1 MTLGTG
7 PLAGVRLV
15 EFDGMGPV
23 PLAGRLLGA
32 MGADIVR
39 IARPGSADRPGS
51 GLLLDD
57 RPVVR
62 LDLKSPS
69 DLATVRDLIDRADGL
84 MEGFRPGV
92 MERLGIGPEP
102 CQAGNPAL
110 VYVRVTGWG
119 QEGPLAQA
127 AGHDLNYLALSGILH
142 AIGPADRPPPPP
154 LNLIGDYGAGSA
166 MAVIAMLGG
175 LMHVRNGARGEVIDV
190 AMIDGIAAL
199 STSIHALSKVGRWSE
214 RRDDNMLDGAAPFY
228 RCYSCADGGFIAVGA
243 LEPQFFAELVAK
255 LGFEEGRW
263 VQRDR
268 SAWSDMAAAFTE
280 RFASRA
286 RDEWVALFE
295 GGDACVTPVLS
306 FGEAVR
312 HPHNVARGIFSDG
325 LPSPV
330 PRFYSADDPARRCGE
345 EQPAAIL
352 ARWAKS

>member
-1 MTLGTG
+1 
-7 PLAGVRLV
+7 
-15 EFDGMGPV
+15 MGPV
-23 PLAGRLLGA
+23 PLAGRLLCA

-39 IARPGSADRPGS
+39 IAKAGSADRPGS
-51 GLLLDD
+51 SLLLHD

-62 LDLKSPS
+62 LDLKSPT
-69 DLATVRDLIDRADGL
+69 DLTTVRDLIDRADGL

-92 MERLGIGPEP
+92 MERLGIGPQR
-102 CQAGNPAL
+102 CQARNPAL

-175 LMHVRNGARGEVIDV
+175 LMQVRNGAKGEVIDV

-199 STSIHALSKVGRWSE
+199 STSIHALSKAGRWSE
-214 RRDDNMLDGAAPFY
+214 YRDDNMLDGAAPFY
-228 RCYSCADGGFIAVGA
+228 RCYSCADGEFIAVGA
-243 LEPQFFAELVAK
+243 LEPLFFAELVAK
-255 LGFEEGRW
+255 LGFEKGRW
-263 VQRDR
+263 VQRNR
-268 SAWSDMAAAFTE
+268 SDWPDMAAAFTE
-280 RFASRA
+280 RFASQA

-295 GGDACVTPVLS
+295 GSDACVTPVLS
-306 FGEAVR
+306 FGEAVS
-312 HPHNVARGIFSDG
+312 HPHNVARRIFTEG

-330 PRFYSADDPARRCGE
+330 PRFHSADGPAMRCGE
-345 EQPAAIL
+345 ELAATVL
-352 ARWAKS
+352 DRWAKTPSGPKCR

>member
-1 MTLGTG
+1 
-7 PLAGVRLV
+7 
-15 EFDGMGPV
+15 MGPV

-39 IARPGSADRPGS
+39 IARRGSVDRPGS
-51 GLLLDD
+51 NLLLDD
-57 RPVVR
+57 RPVIR

-69 DLATVRDLIDRADGL
+69 DLAIAHDLVDRADGL

-92 MERLGIGPEP
+92 MERLGMGPEP
-102 CQAGNPAL
+102 CQARNPAL

-175 LMHVRNGARGEVIDV
+175 LMQVRNGARGEAIDV
-190 AMIDGIAAL
+190 AMVDGIAAL
-199 STSIHALSKVGRWSE
+199 STAIYALSKAGRWSE
-214 RRDDNMLDGAAPFY
+214 HRHANMLDGAAPFY

-243 LEPQFFAELVAK
+243 LEPQFFVELVAK
-255 LGFEEGRW
+255 LGFCEGRW
-263 VQRDR
+263 DQRDR
-268 SAWSDMAAAFTE
+268 AGWPDMAAAFTE
-280 RFASRA
+280 CFASRP

-295 GGDACVTPVLS
+295 GSDACVTPVLS
-306 FGEAVR
+306 VGEAAR
-312 HPHNVARGIFSDG
+312 YPHNVARGIFRDG
-325 LPSPV
+325 MPAPA
-330 PRFYSADDPARRCGE
+330 PRFFSAHAPARPNGE
-345 EQPAAIL
+345 EHPSTIL
-352 ARWAKS
+352 DRWAKS